1 MSLASISVNINFKD
15 FFATSFIAIFKDDIS
30 LGGDILKPIYQ
41 SSIGDDT

>member
-30 LGGDILKPIYQ
+30 LGDDILKPIYKFR
-41 SSIGDDT
+41 